1 MNDEDTVASTN
12 TMSDTK
18 DLYQVIE
25 EKLEISKKET
35 VQEAKVIKKPKIE
48 FKKVEVEVT
57 HEELI
62 IENRPVEKT
71 SSSPS
76 LTSEEIVQSKTEITI
91 IPLKK
96 EDIIVEKKPYVKE
109 EIIIKKKSVS
119 ETKTISE
126 ELISEKVSVRDAAGK
141 EVTEEEQIKI

>member
-1 MNDEDTVASTN
+1 MNDEDKAAST
-12 TMSDTK
+12 TTKADTERPMP
-18 DLYQVIE
+18 VIE
-25 EKLEISKKET
+25 EKLEVSKKET
-35 VQEAKVIKKPKIE
+35 IQEAKVIKRPKIE

-62 IENRPVEKT
+62 IEKRPVDKT

-76 LTSEEIVQSKTEITI
+76 LTFEEIVQSKTEIT

-109 EIIIKKKSVS
+109 EIVIKKKSVS

-126 ELISEKVSVRDAAGK
+126 ELISEKVSVRNAAGK
-141 EVTEEEQIKI
+141 EVTEEEQVKI

>member
-1 MNDEDTVASTN
+1 MNDDDEDTAASTT
-12 TMSDTK
+12 TMTDTERPIP
-18 DLYQVIE
+18 VIE
-25 EKLEISKKET
+25 EKLEVSKKET
-35 VQEAKVIKKPKIE
+35 IQEAKVIKKPKIE

-62 IENRPVEKT
+62 FEMRPVDKT

-76 LTSEEIVQSKTEITI
+76 LTSEEMVQSKTEITI

-96 EDIIVEKKPYVKE
+96 EDIVVEKKPYVKE
-109 EIIIKKKSVS
+109 EIVIKKKSVS

-141 EVTEEEQIKI
+141 EVTE